1 MDVGVMYLASRP
13 ATLAIPLRLYQGWLQ
28 VYHNLRRL
36 AKLSS
41 FEESPKHTSFEPCS
55 PEKFPQYPEPLP
67 RPPTW
72 PYS

>member
-28 VYHNLRRL
+28 VYHNVGQI

-41 FEESPKHTSFEPCS
+41 SEESSKHGCFEPDRA
-55 PEKFPQYPEPLP
+55 EKFPEGGGLATA
-67 RPPTW
+67 PTRF

>member
-28 VYHNLRRL
+28 VYHNRSRL

-41 FEESPKHTSFEPCS
+41 SEKSSKHNF
-55 PEKFPQYPEPLP
+55 FEPLP
-67 RPPTW
+67 SKKFPKHGDLSIGPTRF